1 VDSSDGREVV
11 LTHLQAGNFFG
22 EMALFEGESRSA
34 SVSALTESELVVL
47 TRTDFLNLLEHDF
60 TLTRKILKTL
70 SARLRR
76 ANDVIE
82 SLALLDVGGRLARY
96 LLRLADESGKPPVDG
111 YFVVSRPTHQEIAN
125 SIGATR
131 ETVTRMLKQF
141 EDRKLIRVQ
150 GSTVPKVLR
159 KFRGRGRTS
168 GDASEGSLDPSQ
180 LHHPPPARGAPVLPA
195 RHRRGA
201 FRSRWA
207 SSWRRASPTGST
219 ASSRAAS
226 TCARRSAHTSI
237 RSPTSSS

>member
-1 VDSSDGREVV
+1 MIDTAIFRRVALFAELEDAELQALSRLASVKQYAPGASILREAEPGDLFFVLMRGEVKVFVDSSDGREVV

-47 TRTDFLNLLEHDF
+47 ARPDFLNLLENDF
-60 TLTRKILKTL
+60 SLTRKILKTL

-96 LLRLADESGKPPVDG
+96 LLRLADETGRPAVDG
-111 YFVVSRPTHQEIAN
+111 FFVVNRPTHQEIAN

-150 GSTVPKVLR
+150 GSTVWV
-159 KFRGRGRTS
+159 
-168 GDASEGSLDPSQ
+168 
-180 LHHPPPARGAPVLPA
+180 PAEVPAGA
-195 RHRRGA
+195 RENE
-201 FRSRWA
+201 
-207 SSWRRASPTGST
+207 WRRK
-219 ASSRAAS
+219 
-226 TCARRSAHTSI
+226 
-237 RSPTSSS
+237 